1 MKKIGI
7 LGLGK
12 LGVCLTALFTKY
24 YKVYGVDVL
33 AERVKQIADNVE
45 TFEPRV
51 NEYLSK
57 YKENLTVST
66 DFDILKDCEIVFLIT
81 QTPSLSSGKFDIAYV
96 KSALKKLHR
105 VNPSCL
111 AVISSTINIG
121 DVDKLKGLHSRV
133 AYNPEF
139 VKQGSIMK
147 DFENPKFI
155 LIGSYTKEDGE
166 LIAEIWRQYLV
177 DEPIYIVSPLEAEIT
192 KLCLNVSYTLGISF
206 ANVVG
211 EFCEKVGADVN
222 KVLDVIYQ
230 DHRNYRKGLGFS
242 GPCFPRDVNSF
253 LSASLEKHVM
263 SGVNLSK
270 LLNLF
275 NKEIVRVQLSKIR
288 GHAKQIRSKGS
299 TRVGILGVAY
309 KSGVSYIYES
319 QPIQIAKELLKKGYQ
334 VFVYDKMAMETAKT
348 EISEAYFCN
357 SIEECVEKSD
367 IVFIGLPDKDFT
379 ELKTDKVI
387 INPWR

>member
-7 LGLGK
+7 VGLGK
-12 LGVCLTALFTKY
+12 LGVCLTTLFIKY

-81 QTPSLSSGKFDIAYV
+81 QTPSLSSGKFDITYV
-96 KSALKKLHR
+96 KSALKELHR
-105 VNPSCL
+105 INPNCL
-111 AVISSTINIG
+111 TVISSTINIG
-121 DVDKLKGLHSRV
+121 DTNALTRIHSRI

-155 LIGSYTKEDGE
+155 LIGSHTKEDGG
-166 LIAEIWRQYLV
+166 LIAEIWRKYLD
-177 DEPIYIVSPLEAEIT
+177 DEPIYIVSPLEAEIA

-222 KVLDVIYQ
+222 KVLDIIYQ
-230 DHRNYRKGLGFS
+230 DHRNYRKGLGFG
-242 GPCFPRDVNSF
+242 GPCFVRDVNSF
-253 LSASLEKHVM
+253 LSASLDKHVM
-263 SGVNLSK
+263 SGVSLSR

-288 GHAKQIRSKGS
+288 GHGNRIGI
-299 TRVGILGVAY
+299 VGLAY
-309 KSGVSYIYES
+309 KIGVPYIYES
-319 QPIQIAKELLKKGYQ
+319 QSVQIAKKLLKEGHQ
-334 VFVYDKMAMETAKT
+334 VFVYDKMAMEIAKS
-348 EISEAYFCN
+348 EIPEAQFCD

-379 ELKTDKVI
+379 DIKTDKIVV
-387 INPWR
+387 NPWR